1 MKPPHLPIRSENPDG
16 NFEIDADG
24 RIRDVDANACTMLGV
39 AAGAL
44 IVTEAGGPLPVDAG
58 DPMVVSEPERTFVPF
73 APSAPNGTLD
83 APRNDLRGTSLGD
96 WLVHHETRMRTVLQR
111 VGRHLSQTPAP
122 ARSTGAWSTLEVRSA
137 RGRGRRCI
145 IHLAARD
152 DGLLELSLAPMP

>member
-1 MKPPHLPIRSENPDG
+1 MDDTPTPPGSRDASGSMARLIVDVDG
-16 NFEIDADG
+16 QIVDAD
-24 RIRDVDANACTMLGV
+24 V
-39 AAGAL
+39 GATRL
-44 IVTEAGGPLPVDAG
+44 
-58 DPMVVSEPERTFVPF
+58 
-73 APSAPNGTLD
+73 LD

>member
-1 MKPPHLPIRSENPDG
+1 MHRNPPTDPITRFQGGSQHVDDTPTPPGSRDASGSMARLIVDVDG
-16 NFEIDADG
+16 QIVDAD
-24 RIRDVDANACTMLGV
+24 V
-39 AAGAL
+39 GATRL
-44 IVTEAGGPLPVDAG
+44 
-58 DPMVVSEPERTFVPF
+58 
-73 APSAPNGTLD
+73 LD